1 MLVPVTTN
9 MPGNDGLGAN
19 ETGARRADDAGEDLQ
34 SVLTLPENQSLA
46 VSIAGRLREAIL
58 AGYFGPGEQLRE
70 EPLARSMGVSR
81 GPVRE
86 ALLRL
91 EREGL
96 VVVRR
101 NRGAFVAQ
109 LSAQDLEEVYTFRL
123 AIERLAVQRV
133 VRVGTDEHLDQLQ
146 AVVDSMAAADP
157 HGINEQDAA
166 DLDLKFHDLVYAAS
180 NHRRLSESW
189 ANLRPQVHILLLNR
203 NVARVDFR
211 QYLVTGHQAIV
222 DSLRDRDEARAVE
235 TIEDH
240 LRGSYERVVAGYDAR
255 TEQAADGHRGG
266 AERGS

>member
-1 MLVPVTTN
+1 
-9 MPGNDGLGAN
+9 MP
-19 ETGARRADDAGEDLQ
+19 ETWNFALSSDSGPKESGARRSGDAGDDLQ
-34 SVLTLPENQSLA
+34 ALLSLPENQSLA
-46 VSIAGRLREAIL
+46 VTIAGRLREAIL
-58 AGYFGPGEQLRE
+58 AGYFEPGEQLRE
-70 EPLARSMGVSR
+70 EPIARSMGVSR

-91 EREGL
+91 DREGL

-109 LSAQDLEEVYTFRL
+109 LSAQDLEEVYTFRM

-133 VRVGTDEHLDQLQ
+133 VNQATDEQLAGLQ
-146 AVVDSMAAADP
+146 AMVNTMAAADAK
-157 HGINEQDAA
+157 GITEQDAA
-166 DLDLKFHDLVYAAS
+166 DLDLRFHDLVYAAS

-189 ANLRPQVHILLLNR
+189 ANLRPQVLILLLNR

-211 QYLVTGHQAIV
+211 DYLVMGHQWIV
-222 DSLRDRDEARAVE
+222 DALRDRDESRAVH

-240 LRGSYERVVAGYDAR
+240 LRGSYERVVAGYGTR
-255 TEQAADGHRGG
+255 TGNSNEDHREG

>member
-1 MLVPVTTN
+1 
-9 MPGNDGLGAN
+9 MPLNAN
-19 ETGARRADDAGEDLQ
+19 SAGGEAGPKDADPSRAGEAGGDLQ
-34 SVLTLPENQSLA
+34 AILSLPENQSLA
-46 VSIAGRLREAIL
+46 VSIADRLREAIL
-58 AGYFGPGEQLRE
+58 ARLFAPGEQLRE

-109 LSAQDLEEVYTFRL
+109 LSAQDLEEVYTLRM

-133 VRVGTDEHLDQLQ
+133 VRLATGDQLAGLQ
-146 AVVDSMAAADP
+146 VVVETMAAA
-157 HGINEQDAA
+157 HARGITEQDAA
-166 DLDLKFHDLVYAAS
+166 DLDLRFHDLVYAAS
-180 NHRRLSESW
+180 NHRRLNESW

-211 QYLVTGHQAIV
+211 DYLVMGHQWIV
-222 DSLRDRDEARAVE
+222 DALRDRDEARAVA

-240 LRGSYERVVAGYDAR
+240 LRGSYERVVAGFGVR
-255 TEQAADGHRGG
+255 SGQANQDHREG
-266 AERGS
+266 AERDS

>member
-1 MLVPVTTN
+1 MARSSSLS
-9 MPGNDGLGAN
+9 GAN
-19 ETGARRADDAGEDLQ
+19 ELVQGENPEPRGDGAGDDLRA
-34 SVLTLPENQSLA
+34 VLSLPENQALA
-46 VSIAGRLREAIL
+46 VGIASRLRDAIL

-109 LSAQDLEEVYTFRL
+109 LSARDLEEVYTLRL
-123 AIERLAVQRV
+123 AIERLAMQRV
-133 VRVGTDEHLDQLQ
+133 ARLATAEQLAGLQ
-146 AVVDSMAAADP
+146 EVVDQMAASGVR
-157 HGINEQDAA
+157 GITERDAA
-166 DLDLKFHDLVYAAS
+166 DFDLRFHDLVYAAS
-180 NHRRLSESW
+180 NHRRLSEVW

-203 NVARVDFR
+203 NVAKEDFR
-211 QYLVTGHQAIV
+211 EFLVMGHQWIV
-222 DSLRDRDEARAVE
+222 DALRDRDEDLATR

-240 LRGSYERVVAGYDAR
+240 LRGSYERVVAGYGTRNGQTPDE
-255 TEQAADGHRGG
+255 TEGAAG
-266 AERGS
+266 AS

>member
-1 MLVPVTTN
+1 MARSPS
-9 MPGNDGLGAN
+9 PPGAN
-19 ETGARRADDAGEDLQ
+19 EVVQGDRPERRADGAGADLHA
-34 SVLTLPENQSLA
+34 VLSLPENQALA
-46 VSIAGRLREAIL
+46 VGIASRLRDAIL

-109 LSAQDLEEVYTFRL
+109 LSARDLEEVYTLRL
-123 AIERLAVQRV
+123 AIERLAMQRV
-133 VRVGTDEHLDQLQ
+133 ARLATAEQLARLQEIVDQ
-146 AVVDSMAAADP
+146 MAAADAEAP
-157 HGINEQDAA
+157 GISEQDAA
-166 DLDLKFHDLVYAAS
+166 GFDLRFHDLIYAAS
-180 NHRRLSESW
+180 DHRRLSEAW

-203 NVARVDFR
+203 NVAREDFR
-211 QYLVTGHQAIV
+211 EFLVKGHQWLV
-222 DSLRDRDEARAVE
+222 DALRDRDEDRATR

-240 LRGSYERVVAGYDAR
+240 LRGSYERVVAGYGTR
-255 TEQAADGHRGG
+255 TSPTPDSTEGAAG
-266 AERGS
+266 ER

>member
-1 MLVPVTTN
+1 MARFPSLPEAN
-9 MPGNDGLGAN
+9 ELAQGEIPEPRNDGSDPDL
-19 ETGARRADDAGEDLQ
+19 RA
-34 SVLTLPENQSLA
+34 VLSLPENQALA
-46 VSIAGRLREAIL
+46 VGIASRLRDAIL

-109 LSAQDLEEVYTFRL
+109 LSAQDLEEVYTLRL
-123 AIERLAVQRV
+123 AVERLAMQRV
-133 VRVGTDEHLDQLQ
+133 ARLATAEQVAGLQ
-146 AVVDSMAAADP
+146 AVVDLMAAADSGP
-157 HGINEQDAA
+157 EGITERDAA
-166 DLDLKFHDLVYAAS
+166 DFDLRFHDLVYAAS
-180 NHRRLSESW
+180 NHRRLSEVW

-203 NVARVDFR
+203 NVAKEDFR
-211 QYLVTGHQAIV
+211 EFLVKGHQWIV
-222 DSLRDRDEARAVE
+222 DALRDRDEDRATR

-240 LRGSYERVVAGYDAR
+240 LRGSYERVVAGYR
-255 TEQAADGHRGG
+255 TRTGQPTDGTEGAADGR
-266 AERGS
+266 